1 MVLEVIGGDA
11 ESMNDEEEQYQPL
24 DIALVPYPAQGIAL
38 RDQITKDQDETVT
51 KSNAVDEPNPAEIYL
66 YDRPQVSVRQE
77 ENALDKLPITTN
89 NEKTEERREIG
100 RAARDEVMKGREN
113 NGVELPV
120 QQNVPLEGILG
131 HRVLESRKLD
141 DSFSQA
147 PYETAKIGGRAPE
160 VAEQPFYVNAKQY
173 YRILKRRY
181 ARAKLEEN
189 IRISRERRPYLHE
202 SRHKHAMR
210 RPRGQGGRFLTI
222 AEIEAMK
229 SKDSSDSAQSSSAA
243 TPSADAVKEVD
254 PEAPVITQQD
264 TSQNKLAALRK
275 SEG

>member
-1 MVLEVIGGDA
+1 
-11 ESMNDEEEQYQPL
+11 MNGEEEEYQPL
-24 DIALVPYPAQGIAL
+24 DMALAPYQAQDISVRDAVGKDREEAL
-38 RDQITKDQDETVT
+38 GRNG
-51 KSNAVDEPNPAEIYL
+51 SVDEVNPTEIYL
-66 YDRPQVSVRQE
+66 YDGPQVPARSDQSSVG
-77 ENALDKLPITTN
+77 KVPIPTN
-89 NEKTEERREIG
+89 DEQLAELRDVEPSGSREYS
-100 RAARDEVMKGREN
+100 
-113 NGVELPV
+113 V
-120 QQNVPLEGILG
+120 QQSVQLEGNLG
-131 HRVLESRKLD
+131 HVALESRNE
-141 DSFSQA
+141 SFGSTG
-147 PYETAKIGGRAPE
+147 YETAKIGSRPSE

-229 SKDSSDSAQSSSAA
+229 AKESSNSTQS
-243 TPSADAVKEVD
+243 PSTQTLLENTEKEVGA
-254 PEAPVITQQD
+254 EAPVITQQD
-264 TSQNKLAALRK
+264 TSQNKLAPLRR

>member
-1 MVLEVIGGDA
+1 
-11 ESMNDEEEQYQPL
+11 MNDEEEEYQPL
-24 DIALVPYPAQGIAL
+24 DIALVPYPAQDIAA
-38 RDQITKDQDETVT
+38 REPIGKDQEETVG
-51 KSNAVDEPNPAEIYL
+51 KSNSTDEANPAEIYL
-66 YDRPQVSVRQE
+66 YDRPQLPLRQE
-77 ENALDKLPITTN
+77 EDILEKVPITTIS
-89 NEKTEERREIG
+89 EQVTEQ
-100 RAARDEVMKGREN
+100 RDVGQSSSN
-113 NGVELPV
+113 ELPV
-120 QQNVPLEGILG
+120 QQNVQLEGNLG
-131 HRVLESRKLD
+131 HIALESRKLD
-141 DSFSQA
+141 DSLGPA
-147 PYETAKIGGRAPE
+147 PYETAKVGNRAPE

-229 SKDSSDSAQSSSAA
+229 LKESSDSGRSPNTV
-243 TPSADAVKEVD
+243 TPPVDTVKEID
-254 PEAPVITQQD
+254 LEAPVITQQD
-264 TSQNKLAALRK
+264 TSQNKLAPLRK